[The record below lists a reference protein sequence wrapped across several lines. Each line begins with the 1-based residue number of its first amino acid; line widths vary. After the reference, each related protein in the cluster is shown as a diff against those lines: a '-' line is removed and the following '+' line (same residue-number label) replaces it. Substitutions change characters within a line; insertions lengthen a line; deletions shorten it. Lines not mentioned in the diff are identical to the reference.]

1 MSEKRVQCNIPMSQK
16 HDSGDTRRP
25 GTAGGDNRSVSEYGV
40 CPDCGETTINGQGM
54 EVCVDC
60 GWNSTERKTVIPD
73 GGVVARTAETVPRDL
88 EGSVCLVTGSSRG
101 IGRAVAERLGAAGA
115 HTVIN
120 YCTSEE
126 KAKEVCD
133 TIEDGRGSGTAT
145 AVRAD
150 VSDHDDVKGMAR
162 EVRSEVGEI
171 DVLVNNAGINV
182 DAKFDNM
189 EDTDWRS
196 VMSVNLD
203 GVYHVTKEFYEDLR
217 EAEDGRLVNVSSVV
231 GRRGNYGQTN
241 YAATKSAMFGFTKS
255 LALELAPYG
264 TTANCVAPGF
274 TKTSMVTE
282 LPEEVKQQILND
294 VPLDRF
300 AEPEEVA
307 EAVGFLASPR
317 ASYVTGEVLGV
328 DGGMSR

>member
-1 MSEKRVQCNIPMSQK
+1 MQHIMVSENQNK
-16 HDSGDTRRP
+16 GDTRRP
-25 GTAGGDNRSVSEYGV
+25 EASKGTDRSVGEYGV
-40 CPDCGETTINGQGM
+40 CPDCGEDTLNGQGV
-54 EVCVDC
+54 EICVDC
-60 GWNSTERKTVIPD
+60 GWKNEKMAVPD
-73 GGVVARTAETVPRDL
+73 GGVLTRTTGAVPKDL

-101 IGRAVAERLGAAGA
+101 IGRAVAERLGSGGA
-115 HTVIN
+115 HTVVN
-120 YCTSEE
+120 YCSSAE
-126 KAKEVCD
+126 KAEKVCD
-133 TIEDGRGSGTAT
+133 NIESERGSGTAA

-150 VSDHDDVKGMAR
+150 VSDSGEVKRMAN
-162 EVRSEVGEI
+162 EVRREYGSI

-182 DAKFDNM
+182 DAKFENM
-189 EDTDWRS
+189 EDEDWRD

-203 GVYHVTKEFYEDLR
+203 GLYRVTKEFYGDLKD
-217 EAEDGRLVNVSSVV
+217 ADDGRLVNVSSVV

-264 TTANCVAPGF
+264 TTVNCVAPGF
-274 TKTSMVTE
+274 TKTRMVTE
-282 LPEEVKQQILND
+282 LPENVKKKILED

-307 EAVGFLASPR
+307 EAVAFLVSPR